1 MSASPSPALEGV
13 AGESGAFADHRI
25 VERVRAYSELPGS
38 AGHEALVASYVRD
51 RWSTLGVEVTTDA
64 VGNVLGSVGGRGPR
78 TLLQAHMD
86 EIGFVV
92 RKITDRG
99 FLLLDVAEGRRRDSV
114 ARRFAVGQRAVVLG
128 RDGIVAEGIFAAA
141 SGHILSREQL
151 ESPDLFVTDIFVDV
165 GVDSRQEAEQ
175 LGIHVGAA
183 VVWHA
188 RTSQVGNK
196 VVAKALDDRVM
207 LVVIDLLLQTVE
219 PSALCVELHLAAT
232 VQEENA
238 FHGARAL
245 GASSSFDQAVALD
258 VGLVGDIPTV
268 DGDEIDNAL
277 GRGPTLVHKDQQI
290 VYSHPVLWRLSDAA
304 ERAAVQ
310 IQHGVFPNYG
320 SDGIALLDAGIPTA
334 LLSTP
339 VRYTHTAIEM
349 AALSDIRAT
358 VKLLAEFC
366 TSA

>member
-1 MSASPSPALEGV
+1 MSATDEQ
-13 AGESGAFADHRI
+13 I
-25 VERVRAYSELPGS
+25 VERVRGYTELPGS
-38 AGHEALVASYVRD
+38 AGHEALVAAYVRE
-51 RWSTLGVEVTTDA
+51 RWGSLGVDVTTDP
-64 VGNVLGSVGGRGPR
+64 VGNVVGRFGGQGPR

-99 FLLLDVAEGRRRDSV
+99 FLLLDVNEGRRRDSV

-141 SGHILSREQL
+141 SGHILSRAQL
-151 ESPDLFVTDIFVDV
+151 EAPDLFVDDIFVDL
-165 GVDSRQEAEQ
+165 GVDSREDAEA
-175 LGIHVGAA
+175 LGIHIGAA
-183 VVWHA
+183 VVWGA
-188 RTSQVGNK
+188 TTRQVGNK
-196 VVAKALDDRVM
+196 VVAKALDDRLM
-207 LVVIDLLLQTVE
+207 LAVIDLVLEAVE
-219 PSALCVELHLAAT
+219 PSELAVELHVAAT

-245 GASSSFDQAVALD
+245 GAGNDFDQAVALD

-268 DGDEIDNAL
+268 DADEIDNAL
-277 GRGPTLVHKDQQI
+277 GRGPIVVHKDQQI
-290 VYSHPVLWRLSDAA
+290 VYARSVLWGLHDAA
-304 ERAAVQ
+304 GRAGVP

-320 SDGIALLDAGIPTA
+320 SDGIALLDAGIPTG

-349 AALSDIRAT
+349 AALADIRAT
-358 VKLLAEFC
+358 VEVLTAFC
-366 TSA
+366 TTA